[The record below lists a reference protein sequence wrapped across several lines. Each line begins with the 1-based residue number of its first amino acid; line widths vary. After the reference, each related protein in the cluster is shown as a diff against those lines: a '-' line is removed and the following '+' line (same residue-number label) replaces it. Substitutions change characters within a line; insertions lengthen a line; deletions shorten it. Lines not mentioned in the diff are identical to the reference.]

1 MTEPDHRA
9 AQRRR
14 TRKAIVE
21 AAQQVL
27 RAGGKPSVAEIAS
40 LADVS
45 RRTVY
50 LYFPSLEQLLL
61 DATLGEMATGTWQYT
76 PDEHGSDVAA
86 RVQGL
91 AEMLSAMSPEALP
104 LGRRIIRLTVE
115 QPGAPDP
122 SAPRRG
128 YRRISWVEEAVQP
141 LRHQLSDEQFDRL
154 VSGLAV
160 VLGWEA
166 MVVLRD
172 IRGLSEANEAKVT
185 AWMAQALIDAIYAE
199 LDDGTSRAAGPSG

>member
-1 MTEPDHRA
+1 MAEPGGRI

-14 TRKAIVE
+14 TRNAIVE
-21 AAQQVL
+21 ATQQLL
-27 RAGGKPSVAEIAS
+27 RAGGQPSVAEIAS

-50 LYFPSLEQLLL
+50 LHFPSLEQLVL
-61 DATLGEMATGTWQYT
+61 DATLGEMAAGGWDYT
-76 PDEHGSDVAA
+76 PDEHGSEVGG
-86 RVQGL
+86 RVRGL
-91 AEMLSAMSPEALP
+91 AATLLAMSSEALP

-115 QPGAPDP
+115 RPDRPDP
-122 SAPRRG
+122 AAPRRG
-128 YRRISWVEEAVQP
+128 YRRIDWIEQAVEP
-141 LRHQLSDEQFDRL
+141 LRAELSDEQFDRL

-172 IRGLSEANEAKVT
+172 IRSLSAAAEAEVT
-185 AWMAQALIDAIYAE
+185 TWVAQALVDAMLAE
-199 LDDGTSRAAGPSG
+199 VHRTAGDSGEGR